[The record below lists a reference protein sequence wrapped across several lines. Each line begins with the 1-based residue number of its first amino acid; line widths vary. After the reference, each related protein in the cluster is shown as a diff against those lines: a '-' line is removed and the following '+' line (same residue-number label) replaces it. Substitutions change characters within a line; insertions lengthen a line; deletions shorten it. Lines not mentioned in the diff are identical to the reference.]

1 MFRKWQREVSLYKKQ
16 QQKLIL
22 RNSKMSQIKCA
33 FSVLSMKFDTKD
45 LLRSKFKIWHNY
57 TIVKR
62 NKGWNPNFVRN
73 YSQKLTFG
81 GKMTDLRHRES
92 NMLDRSNNISFID
105 QKVHQKMTS
114 FMKINK
120 LITYQYI

>member
-1 MFRKWQREVSLYKKQ
+1 
-16 QQKLIL
+16 
-22 RNSKMSQIKCA
+22 
-33 FSVLSMKFDTKD
+33 MKFDTKA
-45 LLRSKFKIWHNY
+45 LLRNKFKIWHNF

-73 YSQKLTFG
+73 YSQKLTVS
-81 GKMTDLRHRES
+81 GKIADLRHRES

-114 FMKINK
+114 FMRINK
-120 LITYQYI
+120 LITYQYIQKGTILQKYIDNLKFLAQQ